1 MTGSAMPEPIVK
13 PNPLVRIFPFLVAA
27 YGWQLYGW
35 MIGLGLAIL
44 YVGVVIVLN
53 NLYLFRFGREDASA
67 NDMIRTFQRIKW
79 VTFIVLM
86 VGMSLP
92 LVRIGTVAASGQP

>member
-1 MTGSAMPEPIVK
+1 MSGREMPEPIVR
-13 PNPLVRIFPFLVAA
+13 PNRLVHIFPFLIAA
-27 YGWQLYGW
+27 YGWQLHGW

-53 NLYLFRFGREDASA
+53 NVYLFRFGSEDASA

-92 LVRIGTVAASGQP
+92 MVRIAGIGS